1 MAQRTG
7 PFGLKGVV
15 MHTTPSKKKITANDA
30 LDYTGLIGPV
40 ACHFWGDPNEQLSK
54 PSELRF
60 GSHGSKSVD
69 LEKNLFFD
77 HEADEGGGVI
87 KLVQYGTGIKERGAA
102 HQWLLQNGF
111 IGNDRASTPAGREVM
126 QVMKSCP
133 APAKSAPAPKASK
146 APTKIVSTYD
156 YRNEQGELLM
166 QVVRMEPKTFR
177 QRRPDGER
185 WSWSVKDVRVVPY
198 RLPELAAAPDAVVYL
213 VEGEKDADRLA
224 SLGLVA
230 TCNAGGAGK
239 WRKEHSE
246 FLRGR
251 HVVVLPD
258 NDDAGRE
265 HARKAVKALRGIAT
279 DVRVVELPDLPEK
292 GDVSDWLDAGGS
304 VEALEDMLKE
314 APAANAEP
322 GEDEPEKK
330 PSQTD
335 LLVKFVRERFDLL
348 HDKNGDTYARDRR
361 TGEVRRMGARQF
373 RDRVAAGFL
382 AQKEIAVRDQSWREA
397 LGTLQ
402 ALARFEG
409 DPQDVYI
416 RVAGRDGRYW
426 IDLCHAGNSN
436 AVELTRT
443 GWRVVERPP
452 VLFVRG
458 ESMQPLP
465 IPVGGGSIAPLWEIA
480 NVPEQQRLLVL
491 AWLVDSLRPDS
502 PFPGLELV
510 GEQGSGK
517 STTAAA
523 LRRLIDPNGC
533 NLRSAPKTVE
543 DIFVAAGQNHAVC
556 YENVSHLAGPMQD
569 ALAILSTGGGF
580 AKRQLFTDSEEHVI
594 SVRRPW
600 MVNGIS
606 ISVTQQDLVDRVIS
620 VECPVIDMRQS
631 SGQQWQAFERAL
643 PSMLGALFELAA
655 GALRE
660 LPNVS
665 LPREDRPRLV
675 EYVLVGMALAKAS
688 GTHPDEFLQQFKA
701 TRAETVARTLDAS
714 PVASAVLEFVEANPY
729 GVEASVK
736 DILTRL
742 DHYKPAGAEAWPR
755 TPKGLGDAL
764 RRASPALRQL
774 GVECKSLGNIGGKV
788 KWVIKGKL
796 PNPFHVSH
804 EVIAPSDA
812 GHDIKTSM
820 TSSPAGTLA
829 TEEL

>member
-1 MAQRTG
+1 
-7 PFGLKGVV
+7 
-15 MHTTPSKKKITANDA
+15 
-30 LDYTGLIGPV
+30 
-40 ACHFWGDPNEQLSK
+40 
-54 PSELRF
+54 
-60 GSHGSKSVD
+60 
-69 LEKNLFFD
+69 
-77 HEADEGGGVI
+77 
-87 KLVQYGTGIKERGAA
+87 
-102 HQWLLQNGF
+102 
-111 IGNDRASTPAGREVM
+111 
-126 QVMKSCP
+126 
-133 APAKSAPAPKASK
+133 
-146 APTKIVSTYD
+146 
-156 YRNEQGELLM
+156 
-166 QVVRMEPKTFR
+166 
-177 QRRPDGER
+177 
-185 WSWSVKDVRVVPY
+185 
-198 RLPELAAAPDAVVYL
+198 
-213 VEGEKDADRLA
+213 
-224 SLGLVA
+224 
-230 TCNAGGAGK
+230 
-239 WRKEHSE
+239 
-246 FLRGR
+246 
-251 HVVVLPD
+251 
-258 NDDAGRE
+258 
-265 HARKAVKALRGIAT
+265 
-279 DVRVVELPDLPEK
+279 
-292 GDVSDWLDAGGS
+292 
-304 VEALEDMLKE
+304 
-314 APAANAEP
+314 
-322 GEDEPEKK
+322 
-330 PSQTD
+330 
-335 LLVKFVRERFDLL
+335 
-348 HDKNGDTYARDRR
+348 
-361 TGEVRRMGARQF
+361 
-373 RDRVAAGFL
+373 
-382 AQKEIAVRDQSWREA
+382 
-397 LGTLQ
+397 
-402 ALARFEG
+402 
-409 DPQDVYI
+409 
-416 RVAGRDGRYW
+416 
-426 IDLCHAGNSN
+426 
-436 AVELTRT
+436 
-443 GWRVVERPP
+443 
-452 VLFVRG
+452 
-458 ESMQPLP
+458 MQPLP
-465 IPVGGGSIAPLWEIA
+465 MPVGGGSIAPLWEIA

-517 STTAAA
+517 STTAEA

-533 NLRSAPKTVE
+533 NLRGAPKTVE

-714 PVASAVLEFVEANPY
+714 PVASAVLEFIEANPY
-729 GVEASVK
+729 GIEASVK

-742 DHYKPAGAEAWPR
+742 EHYKPAGAEAWPR

-788 KWVIKGKL
+788 KWAIKGKL
-796 PNPFHVSH
+796 ATPCHASH
-804 EVIAPSDA
+804 EVIVPSDA
-812 GHDIKTSM
+812 GYDIKTSI

-829 TEEL
+829 TEVL